1 MIAFPKNRRPV
12 PGRLAP
18 AAYAASMSVSL
29 AGALVLLFAPLLPA
43 GAWAQTAP
51 ASSAANAA
59 DPPTATLT
67 GQMALKTKPGELP
80 RLVPVTLTP
89 QGKGGY
95 DVHYEE
101 QYRCHVA
108 LTYNGYVPDTGHLYT
123 ASVAGTASGGM
134 GAYCATV
141 GGKGKRVLLR
151 PRADGQPGYSYED
164 QAPTGSPV
172 LVAPAKRSP

>member
-1 MIAFPKNRRPV
+1 MIAFRKNRRPA
-12 PGRLAP
+12 PGRFAP
-18 AAYAASMSVSL
+18 AAYAASMSVAL
-29 AGALVLLFAPLLPA
+29 AGALALLAAPLLPA

-51 ASSAANAA
+51 AASE
-59 DPPTATLT
+59 PPTATLT
-67 GQMALKTKPGELP
+67 GTMSLKPKPGELP

-89 QGKGGY
+89 QGNGGY

-101 QYRCHVA
+101 QFRCHVA
-108 LTYNGYVPDTGHLYT
+108 LTYNGYVPEAGHLYT

-134 GAYCATV
+134 GAYCVSV

-172 LVAPAKRSP
+172 NVAPAAPAKRSP